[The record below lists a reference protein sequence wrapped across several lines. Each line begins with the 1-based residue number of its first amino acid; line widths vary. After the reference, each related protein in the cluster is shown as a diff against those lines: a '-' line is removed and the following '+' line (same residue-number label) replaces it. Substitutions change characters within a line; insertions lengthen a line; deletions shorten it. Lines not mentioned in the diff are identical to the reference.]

1 MKLLNTTAQQQ
12 VEDVLVENGAIS
24 RSDLDELLKQSEKDA
39 TPIFSLLVS
48 SGKITDEE
56 LTKTMAQVGKIPY
69 VNLMAAKID
78 PNVLKLLPQDLAE
91 RYMAVPLG
99 EMQHR
104 LVVAMLDAGNV
115 QAVDFLSNRVGRP
128 LKVYAASEEGIR
140 QVLHQY
146 SVNISD
152 QVVDDISNMGADDI
166 RAEKIKNDDTKAKKG
181 DSN

>member
-56 LTKTMAQVGKIPY
+56 LTKTIAQVSKIPY
-69 VNLMAAKID
+69 VNLISAKID
-78 PNVLKLLPQDLAE
+78 PTVLKLLPQDLAE

-115 QAVDFLSNRVGRP
+115 QAVDFLSTKVGRP

-146 SVNISD
+146 QIDISD
-152 QVVDDISNMGADDI
+152 TVVDQISTLNTEQP
-166 RAEKIKNDDTKAKKG
+166 AEVKKNPITGK
-181 DSN
+181 

>member
-1 MKLLNTTAQQQ
+1 MKLLNTSAQQQ
-12 VEDVLVENGAIS
+12 VEDVLVESGAIS
-24 RSDLDELLKQSEKDA
+24 RGDLDTLLKQSEKDA

-115 QAVDFLSNRVGRP
+115 QAVDFLSNRIGRP

-140 QVLHQY
+140 NVLKQY
-146 SVNISD
+146 
-152 QVVDDISNMGADDI
+152 GASIDKQTVG
-166 RAEKIKNDDTKAKKG
+166 ALG
-181 DSN
+181 